1 MLGVAI
7 ADSVNEHSN
16 TDANRRFFTCHSS
29 ELISKVYLKYL
40 NLFLRQKHST
50 TPIFQLSNRN
60 VTKTFQITRSFSIIG
75 KLTFCKA
82 FIPCHDW
89 FSCVFNC

>member
-40 NLFLRQKHST
+40 NLFLRQNILPH
-50 TPIFQLSNRN
+50 PY
-60 VTKTFQITRSFSIIG
+60 
-75 KLTFCKA
+75 
-82 FIPCHDW
+82 FIKQ
-89 FSCVFNC
+89 

>member
-40 NLFLRQKHST
+40 NLFLRQNILPH
-50 TPIFQLSNRN
+50 PYFINRN
-60 VTKTFQITRSFSIIG
+60 VTKTFQITPSFSIIG

-82 FIPCHDW
+82 FTPCYD
-89 FSCVFNC
+89 